1 MKKPVKARRAKKTET
16 VDLYQKVTDRIVQ
29 ALEKGIAPW
38 KKPWRTTQKY
48 AAAGPLPVNASTGRA
63 YSGVNVLLLWL
74 EAEEK
79 GYKTDRWVTY
89 KQAQDMGGQVRK
101 GETCAQAVI
110 FKPFEKQAED
120 LSGNLRFDAEGN
132 PLMESRVMIKP
143 NFLFNVDQCDGL
155 PESAVDI
162 PHAFPDEDEQGAL
175 HWPTEQRIMELIDAA
190 GVAISIRLQ
199 DRAYYS
205 PGTDRIVMPEAKQF
219 FTEADYWSTLLHEMV
234 HASGH
239 EKRLNREG
247 ITKSSRKFGDPVYAF
262 EELIAEMGSAF
273 LCAQLGVYGEVQHES
288 YIDSWLKALK
298 EDKKALFRACRHA
311 REASDFLLQS
321 TEKAAQAA

>member
-29 ALEKGIAPW
+29 ALEKGVAPW

-155 PESAVDI
+155 TP
-162 PHAFPDEDEQGAL
+162 PAL
-175 HWPTEQRIMELIDAA
+175 PTTPA
-190 GVAISIRLQ
+190 GDWRCS
-199 DRAYYS
+199 
-205 PGTDRIVMPEAKQF
+205 
-219 FTEADYWSTLLHEMV
+219 
-234 HASGH
+234 
-239 EKRLNREG
+239 
-247 ITKSSRKFGDPVYAF
+247 
-262 EELIAEMGSAF
+262 
-273 LCAQLGVYGEVQHES
+273 
-288 YIDSWLKALK
+288 
-298 EDKKALFRACRHA
+298 
-311 REASDFLLQS
+311 
-321 TEKAAQAA
+321 

>member
-1 MKKPVKARRAKKTET
+1 MKKPTKARRAKKTET
-16 VDLYQKVTDRIVQ
+16 VDLYQKVTDRIVE
-29 ALEKGIAPW
+29 ALEKGVAPW

-120 LSGNLRFDAEGN
+120 LSGNPRFDAEGN

-155 PESAVDI
+155 PESAADI
-162 PHAFPDEDEQGAL
+162 PHASPDEDEQGKL
-175 HWPTEQRIMELIDAA
+175 HWPTEQRILELLDAA

-205 PGTDRIVMPEAKQF
+205 PATDRIVMPEAKQF
-219 FTEADYWSTLLHEMV
+219 FTEVDYWSTLLHEMV

-239 EKRLNREG
+239 EKRLSRQG
-247 ITKSSRKFGDPVYAF
+247 ITQSSRKFGDPVYAF

-288 YIDSWLKALK
+288 YIDSWLKVLK

-321 TEKAAQAA
+321 SEKAAQAA